1 MAPFNQGPT
10 GDRVGSVGSSS
21 LGTAG
26 VSEVASSGPTKE
38 GRRGRRRPSS
48 KRADTAKKAPIV
60 AELLAPSIFDLRSAT
75 PAAPVGWST
84 ENAELAEFVRF
95 QLEAVLQAS
104 PALQIAVNRASE
116 ARFSNGE
123 GPDVVNALAEAL
135 GQQETKLHSLW
146 SVMECAGGV
155 RPDQNGAPGAP
166 GGTSAPGGWRDRSL
180 SAFGGTMLLLISLAA
195 VVAAYFL
202 PNEVEILLLKVFAI
216 VMLAWLPGWLFLRFI
231 VSRAGTIW
239 TEYVLNIHRLGVD
252 EHQNLPEP
260 PATSIYY
267 RLWYEKGGSILA
279 GAPNVYRQ
287 KFETYYGKSVA
298 SLSSGM
304 ERISASDRT
313 LIPVF
318 LTTAVFAAGWAT
330 VLWREALF
338 TPRPPLLIDL
348 LRFGFLGAY
357 SFILQMMI
365 RRYFQSDLKASAYLS
380 ALVRVATVLILV
392 SVLYWVGL
400 YRVGL
405 STSWQC
411 GLAFFVGFFPLVG
424 MQLLQKG
431 LTVQLRRALPT
442 LENPYPLSDLVGLNV
457 WYEARLLE
465 EGIEDMQ
472 NLVTANLVDVLLHT
486 RVPVGRLVDWIDQA
500 HLYLALEPPRTK
512 KEAKALRKGQK
523 KTRKD
528 VSKGAEPSKIDE
540 YRNSSLTQ
548 RQVLRQLGIRTAT
561 DFETVFRRPD
571 DLMRR
576 SLSRSVLVVHN
587 KEFVRKLRGVLN
599 RSDAEGPNV
608 AEAILKVLCN
618 SPGLTHVRHWRD
630 MLLSEHHE
638 QVHSPELVGAT
649 SGTGQNGHSAVP
661 SDPPAGSNGHTPS
674 E

>member
-1 MAPFNQGPT
+1 M
-10 GDRVGSVGSSS
+10 SSS
-21 LGTAG
+21 A
-26 VSEVASSGPTKE
+26 PTKD
-38 GRRGRRRPSS
+38 RRRRRRRTSTQ
-48 KRADTAKKAPIV
+48 RVATTEKARIV
-60 AELLAPSIFDLRSAT
+60 AEALAPTIIDLRAGKT
-75 PAAPVGWST
+75 TAPVGWSP

-95 QLEAVLQAS
+95 ELISVMRASPDVRRAVKQAVAFRGQNGSGTDVARALEA
-104 PALQIAVNRASE
+104 
-116 ARFSNGE
+116 
-123 GPDVVNALAEAL
+123 AL

-155 RPDQNGAPGAP
+155 RTNQNGGPA
-166 GGTSAPGGWRDRSL
+166 GTSAPGGWRDRSL
-180 SAFGGTMLLLISLAA
+180 SAFGGGMLFLISLAA

-202 PNEVEILLLKVFAI
+202 PNTLEILLLKVFAI

-239 TEYVLNIHRLGVD
+239 TEYVLNLHRLGVD
-252 EHQNLPEP
+252 EHENLPEP

-267 RLWYEKGGSILA
+267 RLWYEKGGSIIA

-298 SLSSGM
+298 SFSSGM

-318 LTTAVFAAGWAT
+318 LMTAVFAAGWAT
-330 VLWREALF
+330 VLWRDALF

-357 SFILQMMI
+357 TFILQMMI

-392 SVLYWVGL
+392 SVLYWVGVGS
-400 YRVGL
+400 VGL
-405 STSWQC
+405 STTWQC

-472 NLVTANLVDVLLHT
+472 NLITANLVDVLLHT
-486 RVPVGRLVDWIDQA
+486 RVPVGRLIDWIDQA

-512 KEAKALRKGQK
+512 KEMKALRKGQRRM
-523 KTRKD
+523 RKE
-528 VSKGAEPSKIDE
+528 VAKLIRLPSEIDE
-540 YRNSSLTQ
+540 FHNSILTQ
-548 RQVLRQLGIRTAT
+548 RQVLRRLGIRTAT
-561 DFETVFRRPD
+561 DFETAFRCPE

-576 SLSRSVLVVHN
+576 SLSPSVLVVDN
-587 KEFVRKLRGVLN
+587 EEFVGKLRCVLN
-599 RSDAEGPNV
+599 GSDAKGPNV
-608 AEAILKVLCN
+608 ADAILKVLCN
-618 SPGLTHVRHWRD
+618 SPGLSNVRHWRD
-630 MLLSEHHE
+630 VLLTDHGE
-638 QVHSPELVGAT
+638 QVHCPELVTVTNGARR
-649 SGTGQNGHSAVP
+649 NGHSAVLP
-661 SDPPAGSNGHTPS
+661 DPPEPPDGSNRHNPS
-674 E
+674 K